1 MNVYEG
7 LLLLLY
13 MLACL
18 YLFVEVANRIV
29 CLWALPAWKK
39 FRAVR
44 SSEGGEGVGVEVD

>member
-13 MLACL
+13 MLACI

-29 CLWALPAWKK
+29 CGWALPAWKN

-44 SSEGGEGVGVEVD
+44 QSEGEGGLEVG